1 MGHQPNNTMHTSS
14 FINIH
19 YANGLYFN
27 SPLVVIYTRSCKC
40 ISKASRL
47 SMQQPT
53 HQPQSQ
59 EKKTCRVHLVCEN
72 RSRTRMVMKVNLNSM
87 QESGIKIL
95 LRVRFDFHANQFFN
109 SYSHSKDLPKHIKN
123 GNGIDFPFPF
133 SIPIFQQTD

>member
-72 RSRTRMVMKVNLNSM
+72 RSRTRMVMKVNHNPM
-87 QESGIKIL
+87 QQSGIKIL
-95 LRVRFDFHANQFFN
+95 VRVRFYFYTNQFFYF
-109 SYSHSKDLPKHIKN
+109 YSHSRDQSEHMMN
-123 GNGIDFPFPF
+123 GNRIDFPFPF
-133 SIPIFQQTD
+133 SIPIFQHTK